1 MEARSRVE
9 DYFLIEILFYSHLN
23 VSDWVAWFCTLV
35 WVASG
40 YGPLCAKRR
49 SVAALLVYAYH
60 ADSQG
65 VLHTQTRRE
74 YTHTDSQRVQPLILV
89 IIQEGSQEN

>member
-60 ADSQG
+60 MI
-65 VLHTQTRRE
+65 QTRRE
-74 YTHTDSQRVQPLILV
+74 HNRTDSQRA
-89 IIQEGSQEN
+89 